1 MDQPLTAAGP
11 LDVPSGESPAEKAVP
26 RLRWQYKLFWLVF
39 LLEFLNPFYDFL
51 YYIANINIVYL
62 FKLPLLSL
70 VGICALYHF
79 QHRLLLTFESKLF
92 LVFGAIAFLMG
103 ILVNRRFDSHL
114 LTHIYTAVM
123 PVLAMSFGGHFA
135 RDFDAR
141 AKAFLSRIMTAA
153 FYLSSAAV
161 LLYLYFYYVSEQI
174 GYFGFGSLLPFVA
187 AFLLAK
193 RLYLKYLIALVLVV
207 FSGKRASTISIL
219 GVTVFYL
226 LPRFAMRRKFR
237 FSPKRILAGLLIA
250 AVAYVSFQ
258 YLQSNGYLRRFEQ
271 LAAYDFSDDTA
282 MFLASGG
289 RWTEMQGV
297 AQRLGDSVL
306 PWMFGAGMG
315 AHFTVNIPLPFPY
328 TEEMHYAHFSPM
340 GYVLVYGVV
349 FTALLYFNIFRT
361 VLKRLAFRRTFFYL
375 AFVSLFAASFFG
387 ATLFV
392 DPKPWFFYGVVKSL
406 LRVRHTTP
414 L

>member
-1 MDQPLTAAGP
+1 MDHALTAAGS
-11 LDVPSGESPAEKAVP
+11 LAVPGGAAPAERTAP
-26 RLRWQYKLFWLVF
+26 LRWQYKLFWLVF
-39 LLEFLNPFYDFL
+39 LVEFINPFYDFL
-51 YYIANINIVYL
+51 YYIANVNIVFL
-62 FKLPLLSL
+62 FKIPLLAM
-70 VGICALYHF
+70 VGICAVHHL

-92 LVFGAIAFLMG
+92 LLFGAVALVTG
-103 ILVNRRFDSHL
+103 IVVNRHFDSHM

-123 PVLAMSFGGHFA
+123 PVLAISFGGHFA

-153 FYLSSAAV
+153 FYLSSIAV

-193 RLYLKYLIALVLVV
+193 RRYLKYLIALVLVV

-219 GVTVFYL
+219 GVTVLYL
-226 LPRFAMRRKFR
+226 LPRFNIRRQLR
-237 FSPKRILAGLLIA
+237 LSPKRLVAGFVIV
-250 AVAYVSFQ
+250 AVAYLSFQ

-271 LAAYDFSDDTA
+271 LGAYDFSDDTA
-282 MFLASGG
+282 MFVASGG

-297 AQRLGDSVL
+297 ARRLGDGLL

-328 TEEMHYAHFSPM
+328 TEEMHYVHFSPM
-340 GYVLVYGVV
+340 GYVLVYGAI
-349 FTALLYFNIFRT
+349 FTVLLYASIFRT
-361 VLKRLAFRRTFFYL
+361 ILRRLAFRQTFFFL
-375 AFVSLFAASFFG
+375 AFASLFAGSFFG

-392 DPKPWFFYGVVKSL
+392 DPKPWFFFGVVKSL